1 MTRYVGLLRAIN
13 VGKRQVPMAELKRI
27 AEDLGLTNVRTYVA
41 SGNVVFDSDKPA
53 REIEA
58 AIEAA
63 LEARFGFVV
72 ETLVRSAEDWT
83 RYLQGNPM
91 PKESEA
97 TPNFVMISVGR
108 GHATDAAVEHLRTK
122 ASDNER
128 VERVDDVIWFYFGD
142 GSGRSKLMGGPPK
155 TIWTTR
161 NWRTVH
167 KLAEML
173 QADA

>member
-1 MTRYVGLLRAIN
+1 VTRYVGLLRAIN

-27 AEDLGLTNVRTYVA
+27 AEDVGLTNVRTYVA

-72 ETLVRSAEDWT
+72 ETLVRSATDWAA
-83 RYLQGNPM
+83 YLKGNPM
-91 PKESEA
+91 PDESDA

-108 GHATDAAVEHLRTK
+108 EAATDALVEALRAK

-128 VERVDDVIWFYFGD
+128 VERVDDVVWLYFANGA
-142 GSGRSKLMGGPPK
+142 GRSKLTGGPPK

-161 NWRTVH
+161 NWRTVQ

-173 QADA
+173 RADA